1 MNTMKNDIDFVWDY
15 SDLNI
20 YQIRVHVLTGE
31 YAGLIFELGGSGI
44 GQDGVNSTFVFEYT
58 LYQKPAQFENVLL
71 KGTPEFE
78 QYISDVILKVIETR
92 QSDPEDTAKL
102 RKSFGVNN
110 KCKIEI
116 NSIFYTPELVKLA
129 NRFKGVSSWR

>member
-20 YQIRVHVLTGE
+20 YHIRVHVLTGE

-58 LYQKPAQFENVLL
+58 LYQKPTQFEKVLL

-78 QYISDVILKVIETR
+78 QYISEVILKVIETR

-116 NSIFYTPELVKLA
+116 NSIFYTPELVEIA